1 PTLFG
6 TDADA
11 ADGLEALRR
20 LIAEYPDAVDVVLHP
35 ADIAYFVDVCK
46 MAGKPVP
53 FVPVIDA
60 DVRRWWRSD
69 SLWQAHDER
78 YGADEVCIIPGPVS
92 VAGIDRVDEPV
103 AELLQRFED
112 ATIDRLHADG
122 ISEARVCGRRR
133 VNTDC
138 LHTLAIALASPD
150 VVWAGRIVANPIH
163 RLDADRTASEW
174 LI

>member
-1 PTLFG
+1 MARPVRRTMYG
-6 TDADA
+6 PRPMAGHHAARAIPPDAATRRGPPVRGRPRTDADA

-69 SLWQAHDER
+69 SLWQAHDDR
-78 YGADEVCIIPGPVS
+78 YGADEVCVIPG
-92 VAGIDRVDEPV
+92 
-103 AELLQRFED
+103 
-112 ATIDRLHADG
+112 
-122 ISEARVCGRRR
+122 
-133 VNTDC
+133 
-138 LHTLAIALASPD
+138 
-150 VVWAGRIVANPIH
+150 
-163 RLDADRTASEW
+163 
-174 LI
+174 